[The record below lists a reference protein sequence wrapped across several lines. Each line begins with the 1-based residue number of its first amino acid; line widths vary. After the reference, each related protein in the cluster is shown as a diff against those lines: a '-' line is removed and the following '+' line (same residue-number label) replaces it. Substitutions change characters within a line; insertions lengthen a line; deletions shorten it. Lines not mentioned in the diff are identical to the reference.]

1 MSKHTKPRNK
11 TPWLF
16 ALALLVFWA
25 SLSISTAVSEPDD
38 NMQSTT
44 LQLAPASS
52 VQRLEITGYAA
63 SNYRYRWGSIDI
75 AFTNAPNAAVRLELR
90 GKNLPSS
97 AQDLLTQQGNTLV
110 LQAPAWTQDSNA
122 EKHEAAQWWI
132 ERIVLPASV
141 SQIHTAGDV
150 KLYIKSAHESNT
162 GKANADTNADSSADT
177 NSDTNATTCPTPA
190 SGNMTGSNTT
200 GASCSATCSKAPSP
214 STRLPALAVYANHVY
229 IDNSL
234 GIERLHITSPSLYQ
248 QCSNQPLGIINRHN
262 FKSGSVD
269 IASDR
274 SIAIGQLHIEMA
286 DGSIELPPDFAPKA
300 LHLHTSP
307 SVALT
312 LRNIHALQQIRWQ
325 AISPERQEQLRL
337 ARPTSDPK
345 LCTSTSTSVQPASAS
360 PVTPASS
367 AARTAASSKAAA
379 SAAHAPSQP
388 KQT

>member
-90 GKNLPSS
+90 GKNLSTS

-110 LQAPAWTQDSNA
+110 LQAPAWSQDSNA
-122 EKHEAAQWWI
+122 EEIKAAQWWI

-141 SQIHTAGDV
+141 SQIHAAGDV
-150 KLYIKSAHESNT
+150 RLHIKSAHTQNT
-162 GKANADTNADSSADT
+162 AKDEGKGNA
-177 NSDTNATTCPTPA
+177 DTNATTCPTPA

-379 SAAHAPSQP
+379 SAAPAPSQP
-388 KQT
+388 KQP